1 MIDDAFKMTLDVI
14 FPKPFK
20 KQNGQIAQKN
30 PVPAA
35 PAQEEK
41 KIILDITQT
50 PLRSALKPLTEST
63 LIASS
68 QKQSTPKSE
77 EETSQNKS
85 PSETGASS
93 ENAQTTTGERKDSK
107 EGAAE
112 LTTRSELL
120 TTRAVEGEKSKQNVP
135 EELVLKAPEGRKEMT
150 SPERTGKN
158 EEETIAS
165 SKGVVFSV
173 DGYSDTE
180 NMW

>member
-1 MIDDAFKMTLDVI
+1 MTLDVI
-14 FPKPFK
+14 FPKPK
-20 KQNGQIAQKN
+20 KQNNGQSAQKN

-63 LIASS
+63 PIAS
-68 QKQSTPKSE
+68 QKQMTPKSE
-77 EETSQNKS
+77 EEGSQKES

-93 ENAQTTTGERKDSK
+93 ETTGETKDSK
-107 EGAAE
+107 EGAAAE
-112 LTTRSELL
+112 LTSRSELL
-120 TTRAVEGEKSKQNVP
+120 TTRVVEAEKAKQSVP
-135 EELVLKAPEGRKEMT
+135 EEMILKSPEGRKEMA

-158 EEETIAS
+158 EEETTAA
-165 SKGVVFSV
+165 KGIVFSV

-180 NMW
+180 SMW